1 MNISEQ
7 VNLKEHSTMR
17 LGGVADFACDVKSRD
32 ELVEAVRWADE
43 RKLPYRVIGTGS
55 NIIWS
60 DDGFRG
66 LLILNRI
73 EQLSLTPADDGM
85 VEVTVGSGMNWDAFV
100 AETVAAGLSGV
111 EAMSLVPGTCGATPI
126 QNVGAYGQDISQTL
140 VSLEAFDTSASQYL
154 TIPQA
159 DCDFGYRTSRFNRAD
174 RGRFLIV
181 SLTFRLTK
189 SAPAPPF
196 YPPVTEYLE
205 NNDLSATA
213 ANIRTAVVA
222 IRTSKLP
229 DPAKIG
235 NTGSFFAN
243 PIISHE
249 LFDTLHSQYVDLR
262 YWEAAD
268 GVKISGAWLIDK
280 AGFKDFHDK
289 ETGMATW
296 TNQPLVLVNENAPD
310 TAALLKFKQKIV
322 DAVQAKFGVTLQQE
336 PELLP

>member
-1 MNISEQ
+1 
-7 VNLKEHSTMR
+7 MR
-17 LGGVADFACDVKSRD
+17 LGGRADFACEITSRE
-32 ELVEAVRWADE
+32 ELTEAIRWAQE
-43 RKLPYRVIGTGS
+43 HNLPYRVIGTGS

-60 DDGFRG
+60 DDGFPG
-66 LLILNRI
+66 LLIVNKI
-73 EQLSLTPADDGM
+73 EQFSITAINDDTS
-85 VEVTVGSGMNWDAFV
+85 EVTVGSGVNWDTFV
-100 AETVAAGLSGV
+100 AQTVEAGLSGI

-140 VSLEAFDTSASQYL
+140 VSLEAYDTTLSQFV
-154 TIPQA
+154 TILGNK
-159 DCDFGYRTSRFNRAD
+159 CEFGYRTSRFNRTD
-174 RGRFLIV
+174 RGRFTIV

-189 SAPAPPF
+189 LTPTPPF

-205 NNDLSATA
+205 RNNLSPTA
-213 ANIRTAVVA
+213 INIRRAVVA

-229 DPAKIG
+229 DPALVG

-249 LFDTLHSQYVDLR
+249 LFETLHAQYDDLR
-262 YWEAAD
+262 FWEASD
-268 GVKISGAWLIDK
+268 GVKISGAWLIER
-280 AGFKDFHDK
+280 AGFKDYHDD

-310 TAALLKFKQKIV
+310 TASLLRFKQKIV
-322 DAVQAKFGVTLQQE
+322 DAVQTKFGVTLEQE